1 MVIMMIHTDVLII
14 GSGVAALQ
22 LAKKLSCDLNV
33 IVLTKSRVLQGNS
46 NLAQGGIAAALAAED
61 HPTKHYEDTLEAG
74 RFTNDNE
81 LVKQMTNEAP
91 GLIHELLREG
101 CCFDRNVEGE
111 LFLGLEG
118 AHSHHRI
125 VHGGGDATGK
135 KVMDFLVEKTKHIKI
150 IEHMTVYDFHISDGK
165 CIGVKAKNAD
175 GEEESLFA
183 NHTVLATGGLG
194 GLYSFTSN
202 ECTITGDGIALAYRA
217 GAEVCDMEFIQ
228 FHPTLLYVN
237 GQCKGLVSEAVR
249 GSGAYL
255 VIEDGTRIMEG
266 IHPMEDLAPRHIVSQ
281 TIYDH
286 LQKGKQVYL
295 DISSIVDFQKKFPT
309 ITDMCKENHVD
320 ISSGMIP
327 VVPGCHFLMG
337 GVKTDHFGRTSIN
350 GLYAIGE
357 VAYTGIHGAN
367 RLASNSL
374 LEGLFLGKRLAEYI
388 QSKKEEGV
396 SVQGYPL
403 PKARND
409 INKPLILPDI
419 EMLRRKMM
427 NDAGIVRNGRQLKRH
442 LAWLES
448 FQIQKLLTCSLDNK
462 SEQEIQVIFMLITA
476 WLVTKSALLR
486 EESRGGHYR
495 ADFPYEEEFWLTKKV
510 ILKRQS
516 VKGEYYEQIK
526 AAYAT

>member
-1 MVIMMIHTDVLII
+1 MIHTDVLII

-22 LAKKLSCDLNV
+22 LAKKLSYDSNV
-33 IVLTKSRVLQGNS
+33 IVLTKSYVRQGNS
-46 NLAQGGIAAALAAED
+46 NLAQGGIAAALADED
-61 HPTKHYEDTLEAG
+61 HPTNHYKDTIEAG
-74 RFTNDNE
+74 RFTNNHE
-81 LVKQMTNEAP
+81 LVKEMTNDAP
-91 GLIHELLREG
+91 DLIRELLREG
-101 CCFDRNVEGE
+101 CNLDRNDNGE

-125 VHGGGDATGK
+125 VHGGGDATGQ
-135 KVMDFLVEKTKHIKI
+135 KVMDFLVEKTKHIQI
-150 IEHMTVYDFHISDGK
+150 IEHMTVIDLLISDDK
-165 CIGVKAKNAD
+165 CIGVKAKNTE
-175 GEEESLFA
+175 GEVKSFFA
-183 NHTVLATGGLG
+183 NHIVLATGGLG

-202 ECTITGDGIALAYRA
+202 ENTVTGDGIALAYRA

-228 FHPTLLYVN
+228 FHPTLLFVN

-249 GSGAYL
+249 GAGASL
-255 VIEDGTRIMEG
+255 VIRDGTRIMKG

-286 LQKGKQVYL
+286 LQTGKQVYL
-295 DISSIVDFQKKFPT
+295 DIRRIVEFQKKFPT
-309 ITDMCKENHVD
+309 ITAMCHENHID
-320 ISSGMIP
+320 ISHGMIP

-357 VAYTGIHGAN
+357 VAYTGMHGAN

-374 LEGLFLGKRLAEYI
+374 LEGLFFGKRLAEYI
-388 QSKKEEGV
+388 HSKKEEGV
-396 SVQGYPL
+396 RIQGFPL
-403 PKARND
+403 PMARNST
-409 INKPLILPDI
+409 NERLILPDI
-419 EMLRRKMM
+419 EMVQRKMM

-448 FQIQKLLTCSLDNK
+448 FRIQKLLTCSLDDK
-462 SEQEIQVIFMLITA
+462 TEQEIQVIFMLITA
-476 WLVTKSALLR
+476 WLVTQSALLR

-495 ADFPYEEEFWLTKKV
+495 ADFPYEEESWLTKKV
-510 ILKRQS
+510 ILKQQS
-516 VKGEYYEQIK
+516 TQGEYYEQIK